1 MVRQGRGAWPN
12 IFREGQLAS
21 AVQYLQAN
29 RVRSL
34 LIRQMA
40 EKLKDI
46 DVYVA
51 PSRGS
56 ANLPLTNLTGHPCV
70 TIPNGF
76 TAAGTPVSITFV
88 GQLYGEAK
96 MLAAAK
102 AYQDATDFHKKHPEL
117 VW

>member
-1 MVRQGRGAWPN
+1 
-12 IFREGQLAS
+12 
-21 AVQYLQAN
+21 
-29 RVRSL
+29 
-34 LIRQMA
+34 MA
-40 EKLKDI
+40 GKLKDI

-51 PSRGS
+51 PSRGGS

-88 GQLYGEAK
+88 GQLYGEAR

-102 AYQDATDFHKKHPEL
+102 AYQDATDFHKKHPKL